1 MLPPGVSVAGSPV
14 TLTVNELLVVLKSAI
29 SIGDV
34 PELVMDT
41 FWNTGVPTFTSPKSI
56 ADGLTTS
63 AGVPV
68 DEKGLESAP
77 QPESARLSAMAAIPI
92 ASAPLQNRSHESCL
106 LDISGRF
113 AVVFFAVAKNE
124 ILRNL
129 YIGITCASGIWRSSR
144 PSAECPASCNGSRCI
159 AALVDYQQDR
169 LWKGDGTGDDSHEGG
184 MYRLPSYYLR
194 NVLHH

>member
-1 MLPPGVSVAGSPV
+1 
-14 TLTVNELLVVLKSAI
+14 VNELLVVLKSAI
-29 SIGDV
+29 SIEEV
-34 PELVMDT
+34 LELVIDT

-56 ADGLTTS
+56 ADGLTMS

-68 DEKGLESAP
+68 DEKGLEPAP
-77 QPESARLSAMAAIPI
+77 QPESARLSAMAAIAI
-92 ASAPLQNRSHESCL
+92 ASGPLENRSHDFCL
-106 LDISGRF
+106 LDTSGRIT
-113 AVVFFAVAKNE
+113 VIFFAVAQNV

-144 PSAECPASCNGSRCI
+144 PSAESPASCNGNRCM

-184 MYRLPSYYLR
+184 MRPLPSYYLR
-194 NVLHH
+194 NILHH